1 MMAAPFAAGLP
12 PQAGGARAR
21 RVIAGVH
28 RAFLME
34 RDGSVKVWGYGSTPT
49 RLDGRH
55 AGLGSDAPIP
65 THTAIEIPGL
75 RDVADMAAGTG
86 AYAVLANGH
95 VVSWGINARGELG
108 NTPRGE
114 VEVLARASGS
124 RNTPTPV
131 LDVTEAVQVASIG
144 DHALALTRRGT
155 VWAWGHNNEGQL
167 GIGDMP
173 VIDFRTRSP
182 SAMNFL
188 PFPMTIPGLTD
199 VTAIAAG
206 ASHSLALLKDG
217 TVRAWG
223 MNRWGQLGDG
233 TTVRRLAPIAVAGVR
248 NAVAI
253 GAGTWNSAALLADG
267 TMMTWGF
274 GTGFLGRPG
283 FRPDAAHPVPA
294 LVPGVSGIR
303 AFSAGLH
310 FVLAVTQKDTVV
322 SWGTEI
328 YGEIGHRGGMPAPVA
343 GLSGVRSVAAREVSF
358 AVLADDT
365 IMTWGPVPVWARVD
379 HVYRDIAHTPI
390 PLVLKGLQNPMT
402 PMKEFVMRGR

>member
-1 MMAAPFAAGLP
+1 
-12 PQAGGARAR
+12 
-21 RVIAGVH
+21 
-28 RAFLME
+28 ME
-34 RDGSVKVWGYGSTPT
+34 TDGSVKVWGYGSTPT
-49 RLDGRH
+49 SLDGRH

-65 THTAIEIPGL
+65 THTAFDIPGL
-75 RDVADMAAGTG
+75 RNVVDLAAGTA
-86 AYAVLANGH
+86 AYAVLANGQ

-108 NTPRGE
+108 NTSRPE

-124 RNTPTPV
+124 RNTPSPV
-131 LDVTEAVQVASIG
+131 LDLTEAVQVAATG
-144 DHALALTRRGT
+144 DHALALTRGGT

-173 VIDFRTRSP
+173 VINFRTRSP

-188 PFPMTIPGLTD
+188 PFPMTIPGLTG

-223 MNRWGQLGDG
+223 MNRWGQVGDG
-233 TTVRRLAPIAVAGVR
+233 TTVGRNAPVPVPGVR

-253 GAGTWNSAALLADG
+253 GAGTRNSAALLADG
-267 TMMTWGF
+267 TVMTWGF

-283 FRPDAAHPVPA
+283 FKPDAAHPTPA
-294 LVPGVSGIR
+294 LVPGVGGIR
-303 AFSAGLH
+303 AIAAGLH
-310 FVLAVTQKDTVV
+310 FMLALTQKDTVV

-328 YGEIGHRGGMPAPVA
+328 YGEIGHRGSLPAAVP
-343 GLSGVRSVAAREVSF
+343 GLSGVRSVAASEMSF

-365 IMTWGPVPVWARVD
+365 IMTWGRVPVWARVD

-390 PLVLKGLQNPMT
+390 PLVLRDLRNPMT
-402 PMKEFVMRGR
+402 PIREFVMQIR